1 MLLRLSLST
10 QARLFTHAAHSKCKP
25 AASLEGVSHVLPARC
40 SPHAPGKALA
50 EPAG

>member
-10 QARLFTHAAHSKCKP
+10 QARLFTHATHSKRKP

-40 SPHAPGKALA
+40 SPHAPGKTLA